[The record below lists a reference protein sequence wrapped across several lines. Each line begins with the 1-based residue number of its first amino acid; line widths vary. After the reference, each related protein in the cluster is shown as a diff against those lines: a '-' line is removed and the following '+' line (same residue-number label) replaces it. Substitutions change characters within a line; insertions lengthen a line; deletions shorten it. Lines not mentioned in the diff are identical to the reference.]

1 MTVKEKA
8 QYISGMLQQ
17 GHDAISSELI
27 CSKQEQIALDKEYEL
42 AEQYLKELVP
52 EYNE

>member
-8 QYISGMLQQ
+8 QYISDILQQ

-27 CSKQEQIALDKEYEL
+27 CSLQEQLVLDKEFTL